1 MGESFVAL
9 ITEQQVRDAGSRLA
23 SRLGKTSA
31 TLLRESRDTRLSAFD
46 VFLSHSKADS
56 DLILGVKGVLEDAGL
71 TVYVDWIN
79 DPLLDRSNVTP
90 ATANTLRVR
99 MRQSKSLMY
108 AHSSNASLSK
118 WMPWELGYF
127 DGHNGNVAIL
137 PIVKSANQV
146 SYKGEEYLGL
156 YPYVDLTSGT
166 LYVHRDSGRY
176 LTWSQWKE
184 ATDKLRPL

>member
-1 MGESFVAL
+1 MAL
-9 ITEQQVRDAGSRLA
+9 LTEEQVRDAGIRMA

-31 TLLRESRDTRLSAFD
+31 TLLRESRDTRLNAFD

-56 DLILGVKGVLEDAGL
+56 DLILGVKAVLEGAGL

-79 DPLLDRSNVTP
+79 DPLLDRSHVTP
-90 ATANTLRVR
+90 ATANTLRIR
-99 MRQSKSLMY
+99 MRQSRSLIY

-137 PIVKSANQV
+137 PIVRTANQV

-166 LYVHRDSGRY
+166 LFVHRDSSHY
-176 LTWSQWKE
+176 LRWSQWQE
-184 ATDKLRPL
+184 SIDKLRPL